1 MLGEL
6 LIPAGF
12 LLAIDQASKKLTFER
27 LGRAKRSRSDVGRR
41 PRLRPLLNRT
51 IALGLVCDRRALVI
65 LWGFAA
71 LGTIVLTF
79 HAPAFQTSAARVGF
93 GAALGGAASNLFD
106 WLRRGAVMD
115 FIDLRIWP
123 VFNIADAAIVLGVV
137 VALCSAGWSAMR

>member
-12 LLAIDQASKKLTFER
+12 VLAIDQASKKLALEWC
-27 LGRAKRSRSDVGRR
+27 GRAKLSRFDVGLK
-41 PRLRPLLNRT
+41 PRLRPLLNGS
-51 IALGLVCDRRALVI
+51 IALGLIGNRRTLVL

-79 HAPAFQTSAARVGF
+79 HAPAFQTSAARAGF
-93 GAALGGAASNLFD
+93 GAALGGATSNLID